1 MSDSGERSAGRG
13 VRIGINPLTWSND
26 DLPSLGADIALE
38 TCLSEAKEAGFEG
51 MELGHK
57 FPRDAD
63 VLAPIMRAHGL
74 DLVSGWYSGRLLE
87 RSVEEEYRSMEPH
100 LSLLEAMGSRVLIF
114 AEVTG
119 SVHGDPTAP
128 ISKRP
133 ALHPEALRQ
142 YGESLTLL
150 AEHLLT
156 KGMQLAYHHHIGTV
170 IQTEQEIDELMKH
183 TGEAVAL
190 LLDTGHL
197 TYAGGDAIAV
207 AERYGRRIRHVH
219 LKDVRKSVLSDPQ
232 IAELPFLSAVLR
244 GVFTVPGDGCVD
256 FRGVLAKLAAASYS
270 GWLVVEAEQDP
281 EVAHPLTYAKL
292 GHHTVST
299 LAREVGLI

>member
-1 MSDSGERSAGRG
+1 MT

-26 DLPSLGADIALE
+26 DLPSLGADITLE

-57 FPRDAD
+57 FPRDAA

-74 DLVSGWYSGRLLE
+74 DLISGWYSGRLLE
-87 RSVEEEYRSMEPH
+87 RSVEEEYREMEPH
-100 LSLLEAMGSRVLIF
+100 LALLEAMGSRVLIF

-119 SVHGDPTAP
+119 AVHGDPTAP
-128 ISKRP
+128 ISRRP
-133 ALHPEALRQ
+133 ALHPQALRQ
-142 YGESLTLL
+142 YDESLTLL

-170 IQTEQEIDELMKH
+170 IQTDHEIDELMAH

-197 TYAGGDAIAV
+197 TYAGGDPVAM
-207 AERYGRRIRHVH
+207 AERHGRRIRHVH
-219 LKDVRKSVLSDPQ
+219 LKDVRREVLSDPQ
-232 IAELPFLSAVLR
+232 ISELPFLSAVLR

-256 FRGVLAKLAAASYS
+256 YRGVLAELAAAKYS

-281 EVAHPLTYAKL
+281 KVAHPLTYAKL
-292 GHHTVST
+292 GYRTVST
-299 LAREVGLI
+299 LAREVGLL

>member
-1 MSDSGERSAGRG
+1 MT

-26 DLPSLGADIALE
+26 DLPSLGADISLE

-57 FPRDAD
+57 FPRDAE
-63 VLAPIMRAHGL
+63 LLQPIMRAHHL
-74 DLVSGWYSGRLLE
+74 DLISGWYSGRLLE
-87 RSVEEEYRSMEPH
+87 RSVEEEYRAMAPH

-119 SVHGDPTAP
+119 AVHGDPTAP
-128 ISKRP
+128 ISRRP
-133 ALHPEALRQ
+133 ALHPQALRQ

-170 IQTEQEIDELMKH
+170 IQTEHEIDELMAH

-197 TYAGGDAIAV
+197 TYAGGDPADV
-207 AERYGRRIRHVH
+207 AERHGRRIRHVH
-219 LKDVRKSVLSDPQ
+219 LKDVRKPIVADPQ
-232 IAELPFLSAVLR
+232 ISELPFLSAVLR

-256 FRGVLAKLAAASYS
+256 FRSVLARLAQSKYA

-281 EVAHPLTYAKL
+281 KVAHPLTYAKM
-292 GHHTVST
+292 GYQTVSR
-299 LAREVGLI
+299 LAAEVGLV